1 MKKLVIVSLI
11 LALVFVYV
19 KPAVADVEIRNVS
32 VVPSTTDTF
41 AQFTFYIVLHK
52 DLNRGEQLYIK
63 FPSDFSLP
71 SSISKDL
78 IEIAANKPSSV
89 TISNNVLILTLSE
102 PVLQNQGAGTGGV
115 AVVISSSAGIKT
127 PSMPD
132 VYSVEIWTTNEP
144 NHATYSFYIGTDS
157 TGSKV
162 SNLVVILSNS
172 FAGKK
177 AQYDITFNVSKDGA
191 LMGGDY
197 IDVFFPKGTILPV
210 NPDKS
215 KILISYFN
223 PSSMV
228 LQNNRIRLYIPD
240 DKIILSFSTCHIVFT
255 EDFGIIN
262 PEFTGNFAIQVAT
275 SKDTGIATSNI
286 YNIYGSSIVGL
297 LGTADPSSQKVNA
310 SYSLEFKTSPQ
321 GALTKDKDKIN
332 LRFADEFLFPKV
344 SIPGAI
350 TVNGSPC
357 TNVVLDGNKI
367 TLYSPVNV
375 DANSSVKIVIS
386 KQFGIINPSA
396 VGNYEVFVNTSSDAV
411 FVSTSIAIT
420 PSTITS
426 PVVQLSNTSAGQASS
441 YTISFKTGASG
452 NLLPGIDK
460 IYIVFPLGT
469 TIPTSIPT
477 SQITINSVPTT
488 LIEISGT
495 TITITVPFE
504 VKEFSDVM
512 VKIGEGANIK
522 NPIQAGNYNLSVYT
536 TKEQTPMVSNAYKI
550 ENVPETKLIIAP
562 AEPDGTNGFY
572 KTKPSIT
579 FSVFSAIDPNPTV
592 YYYFDNNT
600 PTVWNGNLIIAPEG
614 IHTLFFYA
622 VDREGH
628 KESTKSFQIKVDTIP
643 PVLFVTEPKDNS
655 IVSSKTIKVKGI
667 VDIGS
672 TVTVGGVNVPVDGAG
687 NFESTFEMSG
697 NSETISVV
705 AVDIAGN
712 TTEVKVKVTLDTEP
726 PPLTIVKPVMFENII
741 KLPLVVEGVTEKGAT
756 VTVNGEK
763 VTVKEDG
770 TFSYEFYGL
779 KENVINNIEVVA
791 KDEAGN
797 TTKKTVAVK
806 YSRSV
811 SIILQVGN
819 TVAVVNGKNYILEAV
834 PQINSGRTMVPLRF
848 IGESFGA
855 TFEYD
860 ATTKKISIQFN
871 NSAIQMWIGKETAVV
886 NGKEVQL
893 DVAPYIL
900 NGRTLV
906 PIRFISEV
914 FGADVVWNPQTK
926 TVLIIYPKQ

>member
-1 MKKLVIVSLI
+1 
-11 LALVFVYV
+11 
-19 KPAVADVEIRNVS
+19 
-32 VVPSTTDTF
+32 
-41 AQFTFYIVLHK
+41 
-52 DLNRGEQLYIK
+52 
-63 FPSDFSLP
+63 
-71 SSISKDL
+71 
-78 IEIAANKPSSV
+78 
-89 TISNNVLILTLSE
+89 
-102 PVLQNQGAGTGGV
+102 
-115 AVVISSSAGIKT
+115 
-127 PSMPD
+127 
-132 VYSVEIWTTNEP
+132 
-144 NHATYSFYIGTDS
+144 
-157 TGSKV
+157 
-162 SNLVVILSNS
+162 
-172 FAGKK
+172 
-177 AQYDITFNVSKDGA
+177 
-191 LMGGDY
+191 
-197 IDVFFPKGTILPV
+197 
-210 NPDKS
+210 
-215 KILISYFN
+215 
-223 PSSMV
+223 
-228 LQNNRIRLYIPD
+228 
-240 DKIILSFSTCHIVFT
+240 
-255 EDFGIIN
+255 
-262 PEFTGNFAIQVAT
+262 
-275 SKDTGIATSNI
+275 
-286 YNIYGSSIVGL
+286 
-297 LGTADPSSQKVNA
+297 
-310 SYSLEFKTSPQ
+310 
-321 GALTKDKDKIN
+321 
-332 LRFADEFLFPKV
+332 
-344 SIPGAI
+344 
-350 TVNGSPC
+350 
-357 TNVVLDGNKI
+357 
-367 TLYSPVNV
+367 
-375 DANSSVKIVIS
+375 
-386 KQFGIINPSA
+386 
-396 VGNYEVFVNTSSDAV
+396 
-411 FVSTSIAIT
+411 
-420 PSTITS
+420 
-426 PVVQLSNTSAGQASS
+426 
-441 YTISFKTGASG
+441 
-452 NLLPGIDK
+452 
-460 IYIVFPLGT
+460 
-469 TIPTSIPT
+469 
-477 SQITINSVPTT
+477 
-488 LIEISGT
+488 
-495 TITITVPFE
+495 
-504 VKEFSDVM
+504 
-512 VKIGEGANIK
+512 
-522 NPIQAGNYNLSVYT
+522 
-536 TKEQTPMVSNAYKI
+536 MVSNAYKI

-819 TVAVVNGKNYILEAV
+819 TVAVVNGKNYTLEAV